1 LLTVITICAELLVLF
16 PVMLPD
22 CACLVPCSIENSLL
36 AWALIDD
43 RWIVLK
49 YLKANFGLKGINKI
63 DIGGWIFN

>member
-1 LLTVITICAELLVLF
+1 
-16 PVMLPD
+16 MLPD